1 MFDWWRSQLA
11 PALIITRRE
20 VRDQFRDWRII
31 LPVAAL
37 TIFFPGLMNFTAGQA
52 VTFVEEYGAPIIGE
66 RLIPFLLMVVGFF
79 PISVSLVIALES
91 FVGEKERRSIE
102 PLLSSPLTDLQLYI
116 GKLLAATIPPL
127 LASYLGISVYLIGM
141 YVQVGWTPE
150 PILLIQILLL
160 TTTQAIVMVSGAVV
174 ISAQTTSVRAA
185 NLLASFI
192 IIPVA
197 LLIQGESIV
206 MFWGRYNILWW
217 AILGLVLIAALLT
230 RTGLAH
236 FNREEM
242 LGRELDV
249 INLKWAW
256 RIYSQALVAQ
266 ASSPLDWYRKL
277 FRMAHTYRGLA
288 GMMVLLLLTGF
299 FVGIAQ
305 VNRFPLPAQLLDLD
319 NFDQRF
325 LGVLSAMGFSSFSGA
340 LNVVFH
346 NMRVI
351 LLASILGLFSFGVLG
366 VIVLMLPM
374 VMLGYLLAN
383 LIMAGFTSV
392 ALAAVLPHGIL
403 EIPVMVLA
411 GAAILRLGATLV
423 APAKEM
429 SIGEAVLRALAD
441 WTRMLFGL
449 ILPLLIG
456 AAIIEVMITPFL
468 TALVMGG

>member
-1 MFDWWRSQLA
+1 
-11 PALIITRRE
+11 
-20 VRDQFRDWRII
+20 
-31 LPVAAL
+31 
-37 TIFFPGLMNFTAGQA
+37 
-52 VTFVEEYGAPIIGE
+52 
-66 RLIPFLLMVVGFF
+66 
-79 PISVSLVIALES
+79 
-91 FVGEKERRSIE
+91 
-102 PLLSSPLTDLQLYI
+102 
-116 GKLLAATIPPL
+116 

-141 YVQVGWTPE
+141 FVQIGWTPA

-160 TTTQAIVMVSGAVV
+160 TTAQAIVMVSGAVV

-206 MFWGRYNILWW
+206 MFWGRYNVLWW
-217 AILGLVLIAALLT
+217 AILGLGLIAVLLV

-249 INLKWAW
+249 LNLKWAW
-256 RIYSQALVAQ
+256 RIYWQTLVDQAR
-266 ASSPLDWYRKL
+266 SPLDWYRKTI
-277 FRMAHTYRGLA
+277 RIAHSYRWLVV
-288 GMMVLLLLTGF
+288 MMVILLFAGF
-299 FVGIAQ
+299 LVGVAL

-319 NFDQRF
+319 NFDERF

-340 LNVVFH
+340 SYVVFH

-351 LLASILGLFSFGVLG
+351 LLASLLGLFSFGVLG

-383 LIMAGFTSV
+383 LMMAGFTSV
-392 ALAAVLPHGIL
+392 ALAAVLPHGML

-423 APAKEM
+423 APAKDR

-441 WTRMLFGL
+441 WTRILFGL

-456 AAIIEVMITPFL
+456 AAVIEVMLTPFL